1 MQRTSQKGGEEGGHG
16 WRGDWAAQYRLENA
30 IGEPFP
36 IGSNR
41 GVTPIRI

>member
-1 MQRTSQKGGEEGGHG
+1 MVGVAIGPRSIV
-16 WRGDWAAQYRLENA
+16 LENA